1 MKLVY
6 LGFLVIN
13 LMINLF
19 NWDQL
24 VGNYS
29 NVAWLLI
36 KLWQPNGI
44 NVDNPFTWKHFQLK
58 KKWVPPWDLFLNFHI
73 SSVPLMW
80 WSTHTRSRLPFKYNL
95 STALV
100 MILLHFWGNLWSL
113 LLRTYLFPHQIHIS
127 CLEAATNTSTG
138 LLEPCPES
146 WKQANLIYCYCWHPG
161 HNLEH

>member
-1 MKLVY
+1 
-6 LGFLVIN
+6 
-13 LMINLF
+13 MINLF

-44 NVDNPFTWKHFQLK
+44 NADNPFTWKHFQLK
-58 KKWVPPWDLFLNFHI
+58 KKMG
-73 SSVPLMW
+73 SSLRLIFEFSYQLSPTYVVKH
-80 WSTHTRSRLPFKYNL
+80 THTQSRLPFKYNL

-113 LLRTYLFPHQIHIS
+113 LLRTYLFLHQIHIS
-127 CLEAATNTSTG
+127 SLEAATNTSTG

-146 WKQANLIYCYCWHPG
+146 WKQANLNYCWCWHPG
-161 HNLEH
+161 HNIAH